1 MIHPLTIG
9 LALFII
15 MNPIGNVPVFLAM
28 VDRYKPKK
36 QRALLARELLFA
48 LSIIYIFA
56 LFGGS
61 LLSALHLD
69 TNALGVSGG
78 ILLFLIALG
87 LIFPRFHTD
96 DGKKEEPFLV
106 PIAIPLTAG
115 PGTLV
120 VVMLYSHQINTLAF
134 LGIVT
139 AVWAL
144 VAGILIGSTYV
155 ASYINKRVLVGIKR
169 LGGFLLS
176 LIAVDMVV
184 RYLIRLIAVHGG

>member
-1 MIHPLTIG
+1 MHPLTIG

-28 VDRYKPKK
+28 VERYKPKK
-36 QRALLARELLFA
+36 QRAVLVRELLFA
-48 LSIIYIFA
+48 LLIIYIFA
-56 LFGGS
+56 LFGGP

-78 ILLFLIALG
+78 ILLFLISLG

-120 VVMLYSHQINTLAF
+120 VTMLYSHQINIWAF
-134 LGIVT
+134 LMIVT
-139 AVWAL
+139 SVWAICSS
-144 VAGILIGSTYV
+144 ILIGSTYI
-155 ASYINKRVLVGIKR
+155 ASHINKRILIGIKR